1 MAVTYMRKLEQEPE
15 TYDSEFTTLT
25 KGISLQ
31 VKNWILE
38 RISTSDSILEIGCGT
53 GTLSKEMALKGNKVI
68 AIDKEYKMINF
79 AMKNYPKDKEVDLLY
94 QIDKFTDFI
103 VESSSKDLVISTF
116 LLSELGPLEQQ
127 LFLRFAW
134 KALKPNGR
142 LLLAEEFIP
151 SGFWKYNF
159 KIKRWRYKKKLHRLR
174 LKETFLVKWFFNYL
188 EPIGFKLTE
197 KKIWKHG
204 AIQVLELKKITD
216 NERNEPGYY
225 LPKPKRFKGLRSQLR
240 IYRCLFTGQIDRVP
254 IEPGIYIS
262 GKPSKESPIIVT
274 ANYEFTYIKVMRNLK
289 GRDAWVLCV
298 DSRGINVWCAAR
310 GNDFGNKQ
318 LIDAVESTGIQNYSS
333 SKTIILPQLAA
344 GGVAIPQLPKTFPYK
359 IKYGPIWSKDLPKYL
374 EDQPKKKPDSMKIAK
389 FSIFHRFR
397 AGITHITFLFRKIF
411 IYPILGLIILFL
423 ALGWFDKLV
432 WLGEIVAL
440 IVLINVVIFVLFP
453 LSFFT
458 RKFVYK
464 GIFFGIINIL
474 LLGFLIWLI
483 HDSIIYTLLNLPF
496 IFWTT
501 FFSTMSFSGY
511 TMATNPR
518 EIQLEYPI
526 FKQINRILLIF
537 GLILMGIGLIFY
549 TN

>member
-511 TMATNPR
+511 TMSTNPR

>member
-1 MAVTYMRKLEQEPE
+1 MAITYMRKLEQEPE

-25 KGISLQ
+25 KGINLQ

-53 GTLSKEMALKGNKVI
+53 GALSKEMALKGNKVI

-79 AMKNYPKDKEVDLLY
+79 AMKNYPKDREVDLLY
-94 QIDKFTDFI
+94 QIGTFTDFN
-103 VESSSKDLVISTF
+103 VESRSKDLMISTF

-134 KALKPNGR
+134 KALKTNGR

-159 KIKRWRYKKKLHRLR
+159 KMKRWRYKKKLHRLR

-197 KKIWKHG
+197 KKKWKHG
-204 AIQVLELKKITD
+204 AIQALELRKINDSD
-216 NERNEPGYY
+216 NEQNEPGYY

-318 LIDAVESTGIQNYSS
+318 LIEAVESTGIQNYSN
-333 SKTIILPQLAA
+333 SKTLVLPQLAA

-374 EDQPKKKPDSMKIAK
+374 EDQPKKKPDSMKIAR

-458 RKFVYK
+458 RKFIYK
-464 GIFFGIINIL
+464 GLFFGIINIL
-474 LLGFLIWLI
+474 LFGYFILLI

-511 TMATNPR
+511 TM
-518 EIQLEYPI
+518 
-526 FKQINRILLIF
+526 
-537 GLILMGIGLIFY
+537 
-549 TN
+549 